1 MVAVARSMTF
11 EACYRV
17 HRAHVFR
24 LSLRYAGGRRSW
36 AEDLTHDVFVKLLE
50 HFPRL
55 TAHDDLGGWLY
66 RVTAHLAI
74 SRIRREQTL
83 VGKVR
88 HLLAGEEAVDP
99 SLDDHVDATA
109 ALAVLRRLPARE
121 RVALCMKVLDGKTQ
135 REIAESLSIS
145 EGYASKLVARAWE
158 RVRGSG
164 WEPDDQA

>member
-17 HRAHVFR
+17 HRPRVYR
-24 LSLRYAGGRRSW
+24 LSLRYAGGRKSW

-74 SRIRREQTL
+74 SRIRREQTI
-83 VGKVR
+83 VGKVW
-88 HLLAGEEAVDP
+88 HLVAGEEAIDP
-99 SLDDHVDATA
+99 SLDERVDATA
-109 ALAVLRRLPARE
+109 VLSLLRRLPARE
-121 RVALCMKVLDGKTQ
+121 RVALCMKVLDGKSQ

-145 EGYASKLVARAWE
+145 EGYASKLVARAWK

-164 WEPDDQA
+164 WETDEQA